1 MSAPTPH
8 PTTPQE
14 CLQEYERRTNTHRFA
29 EVAPLIADE
38 AVYWFSDGSHRGR
51 DAIRQAFE
59 RTWAYIR
66 DERYTI
72 DNVHWLDVEEQTATC
87 IYTFHWQGVT
97 PSGPTEGSGRG
108 TNMFRK
114 RDGHWQVVHEHLS
127 ALPG

>member
-1 MSAPTPH
+1 MGAPTPH

-51 DAIRQAFE
+51 DAIQQAFE
-59 RTWAYIR
+59 RTWSHIR

-72 DNVHWLDVEEQTATC
+72 DNVHWLDVEEHTATC

-127 ALPG
+127 GVPG